1 MPATERSFHSGSGRL
16 LKVTGSIVDAV
27 VEIADREEKIDHVW
41 ITLDPGLGFLVQV
54 SVNTLSLKNLN
65 GGYDPRIRVGCV
77 RTAVE
82 TFPPRGVVELAGFDY
97 AGEES
102 RHNIF
107 YEHYDRR
114 GMEELLLGKC
124 READLLEAW
133 GVPYRRR
140 IPGLHQIH
148 SRRASCAVA
157 EDRVGEDGGLR
168 FYFHSQR
175 SSLLMLFKFCGQP

>member
-1 MPATERSFHSGSGRL
+1 MAASERSFHAGSGRL
-16 LKVTGSIVDAV
+16 LSVTGTIVDAV
-27 VEIADREEKIDHVW
+27 VEISQQEEKIDHVW
-41 ITLDPGLGFLVQV
+41 ITVDPGLGFCVQV
-54 SVNTLSLKNLN
+54 SVNTLSLKNLQE
-65 GGYDPRIRVGCV
+65 GFDARIRVGFV
-77 RTAVE
+77 RSAVE
-82 TFPPRGVVELAGFDY
+82 HLPSRGVLELDGFDY
-97 AGEES
+97 AALES

-114 GMEELLLGKC
+114 GMEKLLIGTC

-133 GVPYRRR
+133 GAPYRRR

-168 FYFHSQR
+168 FYFRARQ